1 MGCWM
6 MAKDRIE
13 LTPEVDDAFI
23 REFIEFSII
32 SCPKKYCTEKFA
44 NCWFFDSENRL
55 VCKAG
60 KFAEPGIWY
69 KHLKKYLFKP
79 WRFVVPDKISIIGE
93 GDEGFW
99 ELAEDRSKE
108 YEEWMIRRDKILD
121 SISEYDTLF
130 SFMRKQGFCP
140 PLPSGYMSKS

>member
-44 NCWFFDSENRL
+44 NCWFLIRKTGWYVKPGNLQNR
-55 VCKAG
+55 G
-60 KFAEPGIWY
+60 SGIN
-69 KHLKKYLFKP
+69 
-79 WRFVVPDKISIIGE
+79 I
-93 GDEGFW
+93 
-99 ELAEDRSKE
+99 
-108 YEEWMIRRDKILD
+108 
-121 SISEYDTLF
+121 
-130 SFMRKQGFCP
+130 
-140 PLPSGYMSKS
+140 